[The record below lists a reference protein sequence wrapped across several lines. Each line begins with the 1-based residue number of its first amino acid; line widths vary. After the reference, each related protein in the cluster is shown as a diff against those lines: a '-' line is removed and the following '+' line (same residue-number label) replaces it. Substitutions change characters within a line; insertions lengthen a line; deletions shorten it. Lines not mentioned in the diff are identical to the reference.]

1 MYPLWCV
8 MPQRTAG
15 NRQNEPQGKFPWPSV
30 TVYSSVTVGA
40 TGGIALF
47 MTSAAWN
54 MRSPVWFLLAPL
66 AMWVPALARFV
77 VLRTVD
83 RGFRAM
89 LPLENFAGIGR
100 HAAVVALALPIVVYG
115 TAYGI
120 AWIAGWVYWS
130 PGGGLWTTGS
140 RIALNVVVNA
150 SILGTYGTM
159 TALGEELGW
168 RGYLQPRLDA
178 AGVRGSFVV
187 VGLCWSIYHAPFA
200 LVDWSGATPALA
212 FALAKGLVLDVS
224 LSYLWAQLS
233 YSARSLWPAVFLH
246 SFHNG
251 VSQWLFPKF
260 FAGGDE
266 TWLGEGGVLPLAC
279 YAIAAI
285 GLSVVV
291 GRQGRR

>member
-1 MYPLWCV
+1 MVEPSAPDREFEL
-8 MPQRTAG
+8 QR
-15 NRQNEPQGKFPWPSV
+15 QLPWPAV
-30 TVYSSVTVGA
+30 IVYSLIAIGA

-47 MTSAAWN
+47 MKAAALD

-66 AMWVPALARFV
+66 AMWAPALARFV

-83 RGFRAM
+83 RCFRAT
-89 LPLENFAGIGR
+89 LPLQNFARVGGR
-100 HAAVVALALPIVVYG
+100 AAFVALALSIVVYG

-120 AWIAGWVYWS
+120 AWFGGWVYWN

-140 RIALNVVVNA
+140 RIALNVLVNA
-150 SILGTYGTM
+150 SVLATYGTM

-168 RGYLQPRLDA
+168 RGYLQPRLDT

-187 VGLCWSIYHAPFA
+187 VGLCWSIYHAPFT
-200 LVDWSGATPALA
+200 LVDWSGTTAGLA
-212 FALAKGLVLDVS
+212 FALAKGLVLDIT

-233 YSARSLWPAVFLH
+233 YRAQSLWPAVFLH

-266 TWLGEGGVLPLAC
+266 TWLGEGGLLPLAC
-279 YAIAAI
+279 YVAAAI
-285 GLSVVV
+285 GLSRVV
-291 GRQGRR
+291 RTQGRR

>member
-1 MYPLWCV
+1 
-8 MPQRTAG
+8 MPQPTAA
-15 NRQNEPQGKFPWPSV
+15 NREHEAQGRLPWPPAI
-30 TVYSSVTVGA
+30 VYSLIAVGA
-40 TGGIALF
+40 AGGIAVF
-47 MTSAAWN
+47 MKSAALD

-66 AMWVPALARFV
+66 AMWAPALARFV

-83 RGFRAM
+83 RRFRAT
-89 LPLENFAGIGR
+89 LPLQHFAGVGG
-100 HAAVVALALPIVVYG
+100 HATVVALALPIVVYG

-120 AWIAGWVYWS
+120 AWIAGWLYWS
-130 PGGGLWTTGS
+130 PGGGLWTTNS
-140 RIALNVVVNA
+140 RIALNVLVNL

-168 RGYLQPRLDA
+168 RGYLQPRLDT
-178 AGVRGSFVV
+178 AGMRGSFVV
-187 VGLCWSIYHAPFA
+187 VGLFWSIYHAPFT
-200 LVDWSGATPALA
+200 LVDWSGTTAGLA

-233 YSARSLWPAVFLH
+233 YRAKSLWPAVFLH

-266 TWLGEGGVLPLAC
+266 TWLGEAGVLPLSC
-279 YAIAAI
+279 YVVAAI
-285 GLSVVV
+285 GLSIVVR
-291 GRQGRR
+291 RQGGRRLGS